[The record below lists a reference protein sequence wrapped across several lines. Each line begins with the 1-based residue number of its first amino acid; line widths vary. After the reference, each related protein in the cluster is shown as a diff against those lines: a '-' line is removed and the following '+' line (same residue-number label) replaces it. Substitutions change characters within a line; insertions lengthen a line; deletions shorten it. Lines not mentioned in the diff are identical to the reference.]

1 MKFTIK
7 KQIFAHDLINPPTEA
22 SSCNIELPSN
32 SPDCMLKL
40 EKGRVSY
47 CTSYT
52 LSVEDAL
59 QLGFTSAEQSLF
71 IREFQNLILAF
82 NLTLSRVCMTIENF
96 YVSHGGINIIPPE
109 SKVSTERIG
118 NQTRVNVEETIVLR
132 DEVQITVGLSET
144 FVCQSIVELFQKLQS
159 LRGHDSHNN
168 TTVELSNISKALR
181 EYESAI
187 SAYTRITKFKHLFNA
202 LELVANKD
210 GKKRESDVF
219 DLHVANLSSVQQTD
233 VEEWRELYN
242 RTKHADRNSADIE
255 TYLSGIKHIGSKY
268 LLPLRRCYQDIILSL
283 L

>member
-7 KQIFAHDLINPPTEA
+7 KQIFAHDLINPPTEV

-96 YVSHGGINIIPPE
+96 YVSHGGINIIPL
-109 SKVSTERIG
+109 
-118 NQTRVNVEETIVLR
+118 NQKS
-132 DEVQITVGLSET
+132 QP
-144 FVCQSIVELFQKLQS
+144 K
-159 LRGHDSHNN
+159 
-168 TTVELSNISKALR
+168 
-181 EYESAI
+181 
-187 SAYTRITKFKHLFNA
+187 
-202 LELVANKD
+202 ELVIKL
-210 GKKRESDVF
+210 GLTLKK
-219 DLHVANLSSVQQTD
+219 LSYFQM
-233 VEEWRELYN
+233 RF
-242 RTKHADRNSADIE
+242 K
-255 TYLSGIKHIGSKY
+255 
-268 LLPLRRCYQDIILSL
+268 
-283 L
+283 